1 MNYGYAKC
9 LYMVNMACAQIRNS
23 FHSGWIG
30 DGLIDPTRAV
40 LYAKGVT
47 HAAPPPTRRQQANR
61 SRSRAKPGPKPRIDE
76 ETWFETALALLAEG
90 GINAVRVEI
99 LAERLRVT
107 KGMFYTRFA
116 TRDAF
121 LDALLDYWRRRST
134 LSRIAEFAAIDEPP
148 IDRLLRIFGISETER
163 ARTAAWIETAL
174 RVWARSDQRPAKVLA
189 EIDQH
194 RLIWFE
200 TVLVANGVPKEEA
213 AARSFLL
220 YSYLICDTMLPGERG
235 NVRAICRE
243 YLANCTT
250 SGTRSPRGPGD

>member
-1 MNYGYAKC
+1 MGET
-9 LYMVNMACAQIRNS
+9 S
-23 FHSGWIG
+23 
-30 DGLIDPTRAV
+30 IDPKRQSH
-40 LYAKGVT
+40 YADGVT
-47 HAAPPPTRRQQANR
+47 HAAPRLTRNPQA
-61 SRSRAKPGPKPRIDE
+61 SRAKPGPKPRIDE

-90 GINAVRVEI
+90 GIDAVRVEI
-99 LAERLRVT
+99 LAERLGVT
-107 KGMFYTRFA
+107 KGMFYARFA
-116 TRDAF
+116 SRDAF

-134 LSRIAEFAAIDEPP
+134 LSRIAEFAAVDEPP

-163 ARTAAWIETAL
+163 ARSSAWIETAL

-200 TVLVANGVPKEEA
+200 AVLVANGVPREDA

-235 NVRAICRE
+235 GVREKCRA
-243 YLANCTT
+243 YLARET
-250 SGTRSPRGPGD
+250 SYVKSSSSDN